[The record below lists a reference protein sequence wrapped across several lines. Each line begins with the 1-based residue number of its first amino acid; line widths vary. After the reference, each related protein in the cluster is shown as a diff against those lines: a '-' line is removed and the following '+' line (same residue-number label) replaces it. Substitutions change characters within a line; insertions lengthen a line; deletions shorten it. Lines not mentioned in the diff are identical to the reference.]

1 MDMEQRVG
9 RVHRFGSRETVIVDT
24 VVVKDSREW
33 DAYRVAR
40 EKLALITRTLVESER
55 FESVFSRVMSLL
67 SQDDFTNLM
76 VNGFGSPLSG
86 NDRDRLAELVQQGFQ
101 KWKEFHQKYGTEQ
114 SAIKTQ
120 DPGLATWD
128 DLKEFLENYAGA
140 EAVSGYTRQSFAR
153 DGNNV
158 RPVQTE
164 AQVLR
169 LGNGEFFCLRRLWR
183 VLSLLP
189 RRSDNSQTRIKR
201 LCRR

>member
-40 EKLALITRTLVESER
+40 DKLALITRTLVESER

-76 VNGFGSPLSG
+76 VNGFGAPLSG
-86 NDRDRLAELVQQGFQ
+86 ADRDRLADLVQQGFQ
-101 KWKEFHQKYGTEQ
+101 KWKEFHRKYGTER

-128 DLKEFLENYAGA
+128 DLKEFLKSMQGPEM
-140 EAVSGYTRQSFAR
+140 VPGYTRQAFAR
-153 DGNNV
+153 DGDNV
-158 RPVQTE
+158 RAVQTE

-169 LGNGEFFCLRRLWR
+169 FGERTRTCAQTTVSSWSF
-183 VLSLLP
+183 P
-189 RRSDNSQTRIKR
+189 GRSDNPQTRIKPP
-201 LCRR
+201 